1 VLARLC
7 CVRPTSWIDLDATTN
22 TRCVSGYRT
31 RDGREVQPRRLIRSD
46 TLDGLTDRD
55 TAVLRDEHHVRQV
68 IDLRDEEECRYE
80 TPNRLHSD
88 GSVTLIRHRMLAR
101 APNRG
106 SEGSSDAARHLSTGR
121 VVTTV
126 LDPRLGALSTPYA
139 RLLTE
144 VPGSAIGA
152 LRSLAR
158 GPGATLINCAAGKDR
173 TGVVVSI
180 ALAEVGVRI
189 EDILD
194 DYMASATRIDAI
206 LTRLQHSPAYAKS
219 LRDRSVASYIP
230 RREILGELLAAINA
244 GYGSVSHWLTNQG
257 WTSEDHDALENKL
270 LALGERG

>member
-1 VLARLC
+1 MHPAGADLVGSDGSAVGCGLRTEPPWGLLGDGLIVLARLC

-126 LDPRLGALSTPYA
+126 LDPTARCAEHTVRTPA
-139 RLLTE
+139 D
-144 VPGSAIGA
+144 G
-152 LRSLAR
+152 
-158 GPGATLINCAAGKDR
+158 GPGKRHRRAA
-173 TGVVVSI
+173 
-180 ALAEVGVRI
+180 
-189 EDILD
+189 
-194 DYMASATRIDAI
+194 
-206 LTRLQHSPAYAKS
+206 
-219 LRDRSVASYIP
+219 
-230 RREILGELLAAINA
+230 
-244 GYGSVSHWLTNQG
+244 
-257 WTSEDHDALENKL
+257 
-270 LALGERG
+270 